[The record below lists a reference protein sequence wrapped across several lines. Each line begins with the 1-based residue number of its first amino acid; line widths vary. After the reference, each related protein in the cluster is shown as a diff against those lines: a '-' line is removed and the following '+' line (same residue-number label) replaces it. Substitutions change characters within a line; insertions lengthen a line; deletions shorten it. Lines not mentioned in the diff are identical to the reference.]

1 MPLLQAPKEAVLPNL
16 RSTEKRL
23 ERDPIK
29 AAAYKDEIKKLEVS
43 GYAHKLPPGEVDT
56 EGESWFIPHHI
67 VQHNG
72 KNRVV
77 FNCSFQFR
85 GHSLNEYLLPGP
97 ALGPSLLGVLL
108 RFREHTVAVSAD
120 IRGMFHQVRLLP
132 EDRHLLRFVWRD
144 LDRTKPPDVYEWQVL
159 PFGTTCSP
167 CCAIYAL
174 QRHILDHSNS
184 DENVRVTV
192 ERNFYVDNCL
202 KSLPSPEEAK
212 QLVNKLRELLASG
225 GFDLRQWA
233 YNVPSV
239 IKHLPAE
246 ARSDS
251 TELWLSQDRTDIQ
264 ESTLGL
270 KWYCQLD
277 TLGYKIRQLKPGPR
291 TLRHIYRIL
300 ATQYDPLGFILPFTT
315 RAKVLVQRLWDKQR
329 EWDDPNLPDDL
340 LKSWNDWEEELPAL
354 ADISLPRCF
363 VSLDT
368 DQSQVTQ
375 QIHIFCDA
383 SEQAY
388 GSVSYL
394 HTENARGQV
403 QLAFIMARS
412 RVAPKR
418 RHTIPRLELCAALNG
433 AQLAKLLETE
443 LTMAMT
449 RVVLWTDSTTVLSWI
464 KSESYRFKVFV
475 GTRIAEIQ
483 DLTARCTW
491 RYVDSNRNP
500 ADDLTRGKT
509 LKDLSVIN
517 RWSQGPS
524 FLLEPEPAWPI
535 TPAIQPPEDRAEH
548 RK

>member
-1 MPLLQAPKEAVLPNL
+1 MVELFQNVERLWQADVLPIRSEGVVTRSKQDEEALNLLRTQTTRVLVDGINRHATPLLRKKDMPLLQAPKEAVLPNL
-16 RSTEKRL
+16 RSTEKHL

-264 ESTLGL
+264 ESTLGF
-270 KWYCQLD
+270 KMV
-277 TLGYKIRQLKPGPR
+277 
-291 TLRHIYRIL
+291 
-300 ATQYDPLGFILPFTT
+300 LP
-315 RAKVLVQRLWDKQR
+315 
-329 EWDDPNLPDDL
+329 
-340 LKSWNDWEEELPAL
+340 
-354 ADISLPRCF
+354 I
-363 VSLDT
+363 
-368 DQSQVTQ
+368 
-375 QIHIFCDA
+375 
-383 SEQAY
+383 
-388 GSVSYL
+388 
-394 HTENARGQV
+394 
-403 QLAFIMARS
+403 
-412 RVAPKR
+412 
-418 RHTIPRLELCAALNG
+418 RHTWL
-433 AQLAKLLETE
+433 
-443 LTMAMT
+443 
-449 RVVLWTDSTTVLSWI
+449 
-464 KSESYRFKVFV
+464 
-475 GTRIAEIQ
+475 
-483 DLTARCTW
+483 
-491 RYVDSNRNP
+491 
-500 ADDLTRGKT
+500 
-509 LKDLSVIN
+509 
-517 RWSQGPS
+517 
-524 FLLEPEPAWPI
+524 
-535 TPAIQPPEDRAEH
+535 
-548 RK
+548 